1 VQGKP
6 RLPNS
11 LALDDALK
19 ALADKKQGGGVKI
32 SGARGFGDWQ
42 LPDMHTLAF
51 EEEVGAAL
59 CFGNSFGYLSRTDT
73 KHFLK

>member
-1 VQGKP
+1 MCTARAQE
-6 RLPNS
+6 R
-11 LALDDALK
+11 
-19 ALADKKQGGGVKI
+19 GV
-32 SGARGFGDWQ
+32 SVDWQ